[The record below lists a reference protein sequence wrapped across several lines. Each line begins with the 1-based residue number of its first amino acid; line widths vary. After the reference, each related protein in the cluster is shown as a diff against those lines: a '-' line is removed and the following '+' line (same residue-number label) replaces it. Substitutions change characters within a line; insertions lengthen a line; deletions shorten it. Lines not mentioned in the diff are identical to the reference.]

1 MLKIKEYLFCFMF
14 GAVAYGLV
22 EVIVRG
28 YTHWTMLLA
37 GGAVMALFCHI
48 NKTGSLNIFLKC
60 LVGAIVITSI
70 ELAFG
75 LVVNIRLG
83 WNVWDYSDK
92 PFNLLGQICPYFS
105 IGWFFISIL
114 GFGLCDVISKRFNQ
128 LAER

>member
-1 MLKIKEYLFCFMF
+1 MF
-14 GAVAYGLV
+14 GAIAYGLV

-48 NKTGSLNIFLKC
+48 NKTESLNIFLKC
-60 LVGAIVITSI
+60 LIGAFVITSI

-92 PFNLLGQICPYFS
+92 PFNLFGQICPYFS

-114 GFGLCDVISKRFNQ
+114 GFRLCNVISGRLNQ
-128 LAER
+128 HASR